1 MKNTFLLLVLVFT
14 TSFYA
19 QTLDTLRYELDGAKF
34 MSFVA
39 KPNRISSETKTILIV
54 HEWWGLNDYPKSR
67 ALMLAKEGFIAVCID
82 MYGEGVVVDNPK
94 DASELAGKIYDEPRL
109 LWMRFNA
116 GYEAALKIKG
126 VEPSRMAAIGYCFG
140 GNVVLNAA
148 KMGAPLDAVVSFHGG
163 LTGVP
168 LVKGKMKAAI
178 LVCNGAADKFVSEK
192 EINAL
197 QLEMKDNKADFTFI
211 NYDNATHAF
220 TNPNSTKVGE
230 KFKMPIAYNKEADDK
245 SWTDFFVFMRQ
256 KVN

>member
-1 MKNTFLLLVLVFT
+1 MKNTILLLALVFT
-14 TSFYA
+14 TNFYA
-19 QTLDTLRYELDGAKF
+19 QTLDTLRYEVDGAKF

-168 LVKGKMKAAI
+168 LEKGKMKAAV

-245 SWTDFFVFMRQ
+245 SWTDFLVFMRQ
-256 KVN
+256 KVK

>member
-1 MKNTFLLLVLVFT
+1 MNTVKNTILLLALVFT
-14 TSFYA
+14 TSIYA
-19 QTLDTLRYELDGAKF
+19 QTLDTLRYEVDGAKF

-148 KMGAPLDAVVSFHGG
+148 KMGAPSWRINRSSFR
-163 LTGVP
+163 
-168 LVKGKMKAAI
+168 KRQDESS
-178 LVCNGAADKFVSEK
+178 CFS
-192 EINAL
+192 L
-197 QLEMKDNKADFTFI
+197 Q
-211 NYDNATHAF
+211 
-220 TNPNSTKVGE
+220 
-230 KFKMPIAYNKEADDK
+230 
-245 SWTDFFVFMRQ
+245 WCCR
-256 KVN
+256 